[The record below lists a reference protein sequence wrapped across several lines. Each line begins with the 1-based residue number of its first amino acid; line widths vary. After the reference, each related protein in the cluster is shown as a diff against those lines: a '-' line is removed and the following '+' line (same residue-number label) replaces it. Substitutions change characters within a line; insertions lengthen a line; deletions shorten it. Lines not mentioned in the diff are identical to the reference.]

1 MSETASASKP
11 CKRCK
16 APDAPLR
23 LRNDPTCRP
32 CYVAFVESKAG
43 RRLGALARDT
53 RTSARPAPRRYLGG
67 LSFGSS
73 STLMTQVLDNSARFH
88 SSQRSSPAFEAHL
101 VHIDTRLS
109 RHPNQHDS
117 PAQRLLDA
125 YRKRFTRVSFECVHL
140 CKALTL
146 DTIDWSLF
154 PSIAATGHVQNEM
167 ERLECIMDSLPS
179 ATSRADVT
187 RLLTRH
193 ILLHMALQGSYA
205 ALILGHSTTALASM
219 ALSEVANGRGYSI
232 PWQISDGIRIVSTS
246 PKASDG
252 TEATDKVANWAQIA
266 IYYPLREVMRHE
278 IMQYLELVPS
288 LRELMPTDSAET
300 SNSIVSH
307 KDLSIE
313 QVMQRYFDSVEGS
326 YSGIVAN
333 VVRTAGKLDT
343 FAHDSSLCALC
354 GMTLD
359 EKGDSHWAGELG
371 HSLEP
376 KRTPTVLCYGCKRS
390 ING

>member
-1 MSETASASKP
+1 MSETASKP

-32 CYVAFVESKAG
+32 CYVTFVESKAG

-67 LSFGSS
+67 LSFGPS
-73 STLMTQVLDNSARFH
+73 STLMAQVLDDSARFH
-88 SSQRSSPAFEAHL
+88 SSRKSSPAFEPHL
-101 VHIDTRLS
+101 VHVDTHLP
-109 RHPNQHDS
+109 RHPSQHDS
-117 PAQRLLDA
+117 SAQRLLEA

-140 CKALTL
+140 CKALAL
-146 DTIDWSLF
+146 NTIDWSLF
-154 PSIAATGHVQNEM
+154 PSVAATEHVKDEN
-167 ERLECIMDSLPS
+167 ERLEIIMNSLPS

-187 RLLTRH
+187 RLLIRH
-193 ILLHMALQGSYA
+193 ILLHMALHGSYT
-205 ALILGHSTTALASM
+205 ALLLGHSTTALASL
-219 ALSEVANGRGYSI
+219 ALSEVAN
-232 PWQISDGIRIVSTS
+232 
-246 PKASDG
+246 ASHG
-252 TEATDKVANWAQIA
+252 TEAADKAAKWAEIA
-266 IYYPLREVMRHE
+266 IYYPLREIMKHE
-278 IMQYLELVPS
+278 IMLYLELVPS
-288 LRELMPTDSAET
+288 LRELMPTDSTET

-333 VVRTAGKLDT
+333 VVRTAGKLDRFT
-343 FAHDSSLCALC
+343 NDSSFCALC

-359 EKGDSHWAGELG
+359 EKGDSQWAGELG
-371 HSLEP
+371 HSLEAQ
-376 KRTPTVLCYGCKRS
+376 RTPTLLCYGCKRS